1 MKIRLENLDTYKE
14 IMVKVLLDSK
24 ATKLFINIQ
33 FAKEQ
38 EFKIYRLE
46 RDIPV
51 KNVHG
56 TKNSGGSITC
66 EIEINLYY
74 KR

>member
-14 IMVKVLLDSK
+14 IMVKVLLDSRT
-24 ATKLFINIQ
+24 TKLFINIQ

-46 RDIPV
+46 RAIPV
-51 KNVHG
+51 KNVHV
-56 TKNSGGSITC
+56 
-66 EIEINLYY
+66 
-74 KR
+74 R

>member
-14 IMVKVLLDSK
+14 IMVKVLLDSR

-46 RDIPV
+46 RAIPV
-51 KNVHG
+51 KNVHV
-56 TKNSGGSITC
+56 
-66 EIEINLYY
+66 
-74 KR
+74 R